1 MTSERT
7 KLPALASLP
16 VAKSTVTST
25 SSYLNRMT
33 PGVYITEG
41 VIKPPEHVN
50 DLTEQTKKKCEM
62 AGLDLIDDIVSD
74 MGVIKDSKGA
84 DITDKVRG
92 QLQKS
97 WSDTLDFTLNNQ
109 RANRVTHTRPC
120 NEPAKN
126 SLELIT
132 RLSDSRDTMSAIMTR
147 NGIQLDSWSEARKT
161 LHTEVISRYDGMVAS
176 LIHTVWGNQFAAAPA
191 AGASPA

>member
-74 MGVIKDSKGA
+74 MVLSKIARARTSPIRCAGNCKNPGVIRS
-84 DITDKVRG
+84 T
-92 QLQKS
+92 
-97 WSDTLDFTLNNQ
+97 
-109 RANRVTHTRPC
+109 
-120 NEPAKN
+120 
-126 SLELIT
+126 SL
-132 RLSDSRDTMSAIMTR
+132 
-147 NGIQLDSWSEARKT
+147 
-161 LHTEVISRYDGMVAS
+161 
-176 LIHTVWGNQFAAAPA
+176 
-191 AGASPA
+191 